1 MRTMLEIAIEVISK
15 DTTRH
20 FTFEEIFQR
29 VESELAEVWATKFV
43 DEKNSYNDVR
53 VRKMGELY
61 RILTVD
67 RHFKHLQDETWK
79 SSTYKIKN

>member
-1 MRTMLEIAIEVISK
+1 
-15 DTTRH
+15 
-20 FTFEEIFQR
+20 
-29 VESELAEVWATKFV
+29 
-43 DEKNSYNDVR
+43 
-53 VRKMGELY
+53 MGELY